1 MLGIDQRAILVRT
14 FVLAALLAGL
24 GGVLMTLHYGGVGYA
39 GGLVVGLK
47 ALVAAIIGGIGSVN
61 GALIGALLVGGM
73 EALWSSVFPI
83 EFRDPALFVAL
94 VLMLWLR
101 PGGLYGAPELPSAPS
116 R

>member
-1 MLGIDQRAILVRT
+1 
-14 FVLAALLAGL
+14 
-24 GGVLMTLHYGGVGYA
+24 LHYGGVGYA

-101 PGGLYGAPELPSAPS
+101 PGGLYGTTELPSAPS